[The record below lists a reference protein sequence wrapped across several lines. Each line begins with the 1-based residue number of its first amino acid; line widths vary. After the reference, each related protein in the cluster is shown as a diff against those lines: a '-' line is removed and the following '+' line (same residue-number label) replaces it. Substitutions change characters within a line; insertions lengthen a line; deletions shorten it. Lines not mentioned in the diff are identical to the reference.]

1 MLKVKRRFDLS
12 GIYTKER
19 AESRKIPTRF
29 PAKPLTVGFASCH
42 RMWRIESRKNLM
54 RTCLECCSVRS
65 MSWAIKKVSLQA
77 EERRNGHRANI
88 ETSRSSFLSEE
99 LERRISRGYCR
110 ALGPRGSLSTRI
122 LGAWPKPRTMI
133 CPRRRSLCQKRLC

>member
-29 PAKPLTVGFASCH
+29 PTKPSTVGFASCR
-42 RMWRIESRKNLM
+42 RMWGTKSRKNLM
-54 RTCLECCSVRS
+54 RTCLECCSARS
-65 MSWAIKKVSLQA
+65 VSWAVKKASLQA
-77 EERRNGHRANI
+77 QERRNGHRANI
-88 ETSRSSFLSEE
+88 KTSRSFFLSEE
-99 LERRISRGYCR
+99 LERRISKGYCR